1 MDGCATTA
9 VQIERLIE
17 RLIEKNMERLTAA
30 SPETRSADP
39 VAGNIEKLKAL
50 FPDLITE
57 DANGAAVNVDVLK
70 ALVGD
75 ASVTDADEK
84 YGLAWHGKRRARQLA
99 LTPSTGTLRPCP
111 EDSVDWE
118 TTRNLMIEG
127 DNLEVLKLLHK
138 SHAGKVKLIHIDP
151 PYNTG
156 KDFVYSD
163 HFQDNIQHY
172 LQLTGQVEGG
182 EKISSNTEASG
193 RFHTDWLNMMYPRLK
208 LAHGLL
214 REDGLIVIHIDE
226 HEVHSLVLVLREI
239 FGEENELGVLV
250 WDKRNPKGDARGIA
264 YQHESIVI
272 FARDAEKLL
281 ETSPLKR
288 PKRNAQRMLDA
299 AKQAIATADEIA
311 QANETYRSWLK
322 TQTTLSGGEAMY
334 DRISDDGRV
343 YRLVSMAWPNKKK
356 APDEYFLP
364 LIHPVTGKPCPIPER
379 GWRNPPDTMES
390 LLGQGRIQFGPDERT
405 QPQRIYF
412 LDENMHENVPSI
424 LPYGGSDDAL
434 LKTLGIPFDQPKP
447 VEFLASILAWC
458 SGDDDIVVDFFAGS
472 GTTAHAVMALNARDG
487 AKRRFV
493 LVQLPE
499 KLDEGRKEQSE
510 ARAFC
515 DALGKAPNISEITK
529 ERLRRASAS
538 IHARHPDY
546 KGDLGF
552 KAFKLDS
559 SNFRAWDASIDQLT
573 EDLID
578 ATESIKRD
586 RTPLDV
592 VYEIILKL
600 GLDPCTSLETRQV
613 AGHALYIIDGGV
625 LLAYL
630 AEHIAENE
638 VEDIASDILGV
649 RREFNPAGD
658 MTCIFNDQGFSNDV
672 AKLNMYSI
680 LQQNGIPRVRSV

>member
-1 MDGCATTA
+1 
-9 VQIERLIE
+9 
-17 RLIEKNMERLTAA
+17 MERLTAA
-30 SPETRSADP
+30 SPETRSADL
-39 VAGNIEKLKAL
+39 VADNIERLKAL
-50 FPDLITE
+50 FPDFPDLITE
-57 DANGAAVNVDVLK
+57 DANGTAVNVDVLK

-84 YGLAWHGKRRARQLA
+84 YGLNWHGKRRARQLA
-99 LTPSTGTLRPCP
+99 LTPGTGTLRPCP
-111 EDSVDWE
+111 EDSVDWD

-127 DNLEVLKLLHK
+127 DNLEVLKLLQK
-138 SHAGKVKLIHIDP
+138 SYAGKVKLIHIDP

-156 KDFVYSD
+156 KDFVYPD

-172 LQLTGQVEGG
+172 LELTGQAEGG
-182 EKISSNTEASG
+182 EKTSSNTEASG

-226 HEVHSLVLVLREI
+226 HEVHSLVLMLREI

-281 ETSPLKR
+281 EKSPLKR

-299 AKQAIATADEIA
+299 AKQAVATADGIA

-334 DRISDDGRV
+334 DRISDEGRV

-458 SGDDDIVVDFFAGS
+458 SGGHDIVVDFFAGS

-487 AKRRFV
+487 ATRRFV

-499 KLDEGRKEQSE
+499 KLDEDRKEQSE
-510 ARAFC
+510 ARKFC
-515 DALGKAPNISEITK
+515 DALGKAPNIAEITK
-529 ERLRRASAS
+529 ERLRRASAA
-538 IHARHPDY
+538 IHALHPDC

-559 SNFRAWDASIDQLT
+559 SNFRAWDASIDQLA

-578 ATESIKRD
+578 ATERIKRD

-600 GLDPCTSLETRQV
+600 GLDPGTSLTVRQV
-613 AGHALYIIDGGV
+613 AGNALYITRDGV

-630 AEHIAENE
+630 AEHIAEDD
-638 VEDIASDILGV
+638 VEGIASGILDI
-649 RREFNPAGD
+649 RRELNPAGD
-658 MTCIFNDQGFSNDV
+658 ITCIFNDQGFSNDV

-680 LQQNGIPRVRSV
+680 LQQNGISRVKSV